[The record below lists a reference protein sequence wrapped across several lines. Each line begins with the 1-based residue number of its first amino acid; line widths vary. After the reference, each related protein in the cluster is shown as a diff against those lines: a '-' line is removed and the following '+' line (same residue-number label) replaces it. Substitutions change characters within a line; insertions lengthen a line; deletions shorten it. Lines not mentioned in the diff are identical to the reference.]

1 MARVRAGARVVLVG
15 SWLAGCGPE
24 QGQTDTSTEASSN
37 GTSEGAPTT
46 GGAPPTAT
54 AVSEDGTTAPGT
66 TTMDTTTGPAVTTEP
81 ETTTTATTGTEETT
95 GAVEVCPCIVNEPD
109 GGTTAPMLPT
119 CAAETCAV
127 VTVNCSPDCGE
138 FTLTTPEALTCALE
152 ALRDR
157 TPGLLRWSLDAGP
170 TTDHGYVWIHD
181 DGTAIWRRWGWEGLG
196 FQVSPA
202 QIVTL
207 PASEVYTQCLGEGSD
222 DARFDCLR
230 QELAGARDPVCD
242 EGWDGEGI

>member
-15 SWLAGCGPE
+15 AWLAGCGPE

-37 GTSEGAPTT
+37 GTSEGDPTT
-46 GGAPPTAT
+46 GGAPPPTT

-66 TTMDTTTGPAVTTEP
+66 TTMDATTGPAVTTEP
-81 ETTTTATTGTEETT
+81 ETTTTATTGTEE
-95 GAVEVCPCIVNEPD
+95 VCPCIVHEPD

-119 CAAETCAV
+119 CAAESCAV

-202 QIVTL
+202 QIVAL

>member
-15 SWLAGCGPE
+15 AWLAGCGPE
-24 QGQTDTSTEASSN
+24 QGQSDTSTEASSN
-37 GTSEGAPTT
+37 GTSEGDPTT
-46 GGAPPTAT
+46 GGAPPPTT

-66 TTMDTTTGPAVTTEP
+66 TTMDATTGPAVTTEP
-81 ETTTTATTGTEETT
+81 ETTTTATTGTE
-95 GAVEVCPCIVNEPD
+95 EVCPCIVNEPD

-202 QIVTL
+202 QIVAL